1 MTDRKPDFWVIKSN
15 GADMGYFERPGVWT
29 RNKKTRAR
37 FSTEGEAI
45 AVAYTGRVVPVYC
58 TSKRAEPK
66 MRERSSSWA
75 LARMKEGKRVRRASW
90 MRDSALRLNIGTM
103 QFVYD
108 GGAVGHITDAY
119 ALAQDWELAE

>member
-15 GADMGYFERPGVWT
+15 SADMGYFERPGVWT

-66 MRERSSSWA
+66 MRERSSSWVLKR
-75 LARMKEGKRVRRASW
+75 LAEGKVVMVGVGWSTKKRAEQAGEYAS
-90 MRDSALRLNIGTM
+90 S
-103 QFVYD
+103 V
-108 GGAVGHITDAY
+108 AY
-119 ALAQDWELAE
+119 AFSLIETTP